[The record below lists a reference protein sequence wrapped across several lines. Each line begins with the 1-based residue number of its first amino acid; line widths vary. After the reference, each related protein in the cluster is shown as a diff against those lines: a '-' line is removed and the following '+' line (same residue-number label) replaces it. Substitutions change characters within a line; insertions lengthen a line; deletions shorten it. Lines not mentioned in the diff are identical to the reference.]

1 MALRVAALAV
11 LALVACAASLL
22 AGGSFLDPASVLRA
36 LVHPHA
42 TSDVATIVWQLRMPR
57 VVIAATVGAALSV
70 AGALMQGMLRNPLVD
85 PYLTGV
91 SAGAAAAIALSI
103 LAGIAAPV
111 LPAIGFIAGLA
122 TAILVAA
129 LARRGSGLDAYRLI
143 LAGVSISAFFS
154 AVIAFAIARSTSLDA
169 AQQILAWLAGSM
181 AGRGWN
187 DLGFALPYLAVGLLL
202 AALSIPALNALR
214 IGDIRARTVGLNVE
228 RAQWTILASATL
240 LAAASVTLAGMV
252 GFVGL
257 IVPHIAR
264 RFVGSDARAT
274 LPACIFLGAALCSVA
289 DAIARSVIAPSELPI
304 GVLLAF
310 IGVPAFLYLYTRSVE
325 QRA

>member
-1 MALRVAALAV
+1 MIVRVAALAV
-11 LALVACAASLL
+11 LALVACAVSLL
-22 AGGSFLDPASVLRA
+22 AGGSFLDPGSVGRA
-36 LVHPHA
+36 LAHPQ
-42 TSDVATIVWQLRMPR
+42 TGGDVATIVWQLRMPR

-70 AGALMQGMLRNPLVD
+70 AGTLMQGMLRNPLVD

-91 SAGAAAAIALSI
+91 SAGAAAAIALAI
-103 LAGIAAPV
+103 LVGVAAPL
-111 LPAIGFIAGLA
+111 LPALGFVAGLA
-122 TAILVAA
+122 TALVVAA

-181 AGRGWN
+181 AGRGWS
-187 DLGFALPYLAVGLLL
+187 DLGFAIPYLFAGLIL
-202 AALSIPALNALR
+202 ALVSIPALNALR
-214 IGDIRARTVGLNVE
+214 IGDVRARTVGLNVE
-228 RAQWTILASATL
+228 RAQWIILASAAL

-252 GFVGL
+252 GFIGL

-264 RFVGSDARAT
+264 RFVGSDARLT
-274 LPACIFLGAALCSVA
+274 LPACVFLGAALCSIA
-289 DAIARSVIAPSELPI
+289 DGIARSIVAPSELPI

-310 IGVPAFLYLYTRSVE
+310 IGVPAFLYLYSRSAE
-325 QRA
+325 ARA